1 MTTLNREQ
9 IIEATNRVRNG
20 TLARV
25 SYKTEVPLKAEFK
38 KQGYKLI
45 KITET
50 TARFGVSYGKIA
62 SVIARNAE
70 RTLEEATKRTNNY
83 EWVIKNK
90 VQYNTKTN
98 KEYLVLANFNKGHN
112 TKSKYI
118 LEGTFIGTIDMGDS
132 IDSHY
137 THLVIDSYFK
147 KSGNYGE
154 IKTISFDNIL
164 RINDMGQKIYF

>member
-9 IIEATNRVRNG
+9 IIEATNGVRNG
-20 TLARV
+20 TIARV
-25 SYKTEVPLKAEFK
+25 TYRTEVPLKAEFK
-38 KQGYKLI
+38 KQGYRLT

-50 TARFGVSYGKIA
+50 SARFGVNYGRIA

-70 RTLEEATKRTNNY
+70 RNLEEAVQRTNNY

-90 VQYNTKTN
+90 VQYNTKTD

-118 LEGTFIGTIDMGDS
+118 LEGTFVGTIDMGSS
-132 IDSHY
+132 IDEHY

-147 KSGNYGE
+147 GGKPASE
-154 IKTISFDNIL
+154 IKKIAFDNLI
-164 RINDMGQKIYF
+164 RINNVGQKITF

>member
-1 MTTLNREQ
+1 MTILNREQ
-9 IIEATNRVRNG
+9 IIEATNSVRNG
-20 TLARV
+20 TIARV
-25 SYKTEVPLKAEFK
+25 TYRTEVPLKAEFK
-38 KQGYKLI
+38 KQGYRLI

-50 TARFGVSYGKIA
+50 TARFGVNYGKIA

-70 RTLEEATKRTNNY
+70 RTLEEAVQRTNNY

-90 VQYNTKTN
+90 VQYNTNTD

-118 LEGTFIGTIDMGDS
+118 LEGTFVGTIDMGNT

-137 THLVIDSYFK
+137 THLVRDSYFN
-147 KSGNYGE
+147 KSDSYGE
-154 IKTISFDNIL
+154 IKKIGFDNLI
-164 RINDMGQKIYF
+164 RINNIGQKIYF